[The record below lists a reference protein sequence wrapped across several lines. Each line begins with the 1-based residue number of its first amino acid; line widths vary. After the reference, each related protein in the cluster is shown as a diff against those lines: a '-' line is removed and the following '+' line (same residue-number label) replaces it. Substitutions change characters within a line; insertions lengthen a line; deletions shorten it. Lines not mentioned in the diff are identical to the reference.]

1 MDDVWNGEHL
11 RRVRT
16 WLFDGG
22 LAGSVLY
29 VTVMERG
36 LEPPVVAIGLVMAAA
51 MLARRRFPLI
61 VACLVYTAAP
71 LHLMFDD
78 AMRLYDMAVLMS
90 MFAVVKYRP
99 QLFWGI
105 LAGVG
110 AGIGVVLGAAVE
122 ARRTDNFGTITWII
136 GTLTVAVWFS
146 AYGVRTRLLYVASL
160 EERAATL
167 ERERDHLARLA
178 AADERAAIARELHD
192 VVAHS
197 LSVMIVQADGAGYTL
212 DPSAS
217 RARHALDTIAATGR
231 DALEDMR
238 RVVSVLRGATPGA
251 GEVSRRR
258 VGLAELDRL
267 VERAGLRVDLETVGT
282 PVGLSVA
289 EELTAYRIVQES
301 LTNTLRHAG
310 PDAKVTLRLE
320 YAPDH
325 IEIEATD
332 DGGGRLP
339 AVAKS
344 SGGHG
349 LIGMRERVALHGGT
363 VSAGPRFDGGW
374 TVTATIP
381 RTLPPAVPPMPPVS
395 AAEGDG
401 APAAG
406 APADAVRAE
415 GIAVDAAHANG
426 AGADVERED
435 GAGADAVRANEAGA
449 VGRRA
454 DGAGADA
461 VRAAGGGAGG
471 ERAGAAGADTVP
483 TDGSGAGVER
493 VGAAGADTVPTDGS
507 GAGVERAGGA
517 GADAVPTDGGG
528 ADGARAAGGGA
539 DVGWLDDRRLSADHV
554 GDRGSHGTGRDV
566 GQDGGRDADQRGR
579 RDVGQGGGRDA
590 DQRGR
595 RDADQRGRRDADQ
608 RGGRDVGRVSGR
620 DIGHGG
626 GRDVGQGGGQD
637 VGQGGRRDVGQG
649 VGQGGER
656 GVGEGSGGNGEQG
669 VDDVRRGGERG
680 GHQGRGADLGVLSVG
695 AAGRGVEVGM
705 VAGGGWGR

>member
-11 RRVRT
+11 RRIRT

-36 LEPPVVAIGLVMAAA
+36 LEPPVVAIGLVMAVA
-51 MLARRRFPLI
+51 MLARRRYPLV
-61 VACLVYTAAP
+61 VACIVYTAAP
-71 LHLMFDD
+71 LHLLFDD

-110 AGIGVVLGAAVE
+110 AGIGVVIGAAVE

-136 GTLTVAVWFS
+136 GTLTIAVWFS

-251 GEVSRRR
+251 GDVSRRR

-282 PVGLSVA
+282 PAGLSVA

-320 YAPDH
+320 YAPEH
-325 IEIEATD
+325 IVIEATD

-339 AVAKS
+339 AAAKG

-381 RTLPPAVPPMPPVS
+381 RTPPPAVPLGEPPTPPAGAADGDS
-395 AAEGDG
+395 APATDAPATAARAAGTAGETARAGGRQADAARADG
-401 APAAG
+401 AG
-406 APADAVRAE
+406 TDVVRAD
-415 GIAVDAAHANG
+415 GVAVDAA
-426 AGADVERED
+426 
-435 GAGADAVRANEAGA
+435 
-449 VGRRA
+449 RA
-454 DGAGADA
+454 DGAGAM
-461 VRAAGGGAGG
+461 
-471 ERAGAAGADTVP
+471 RAGWVEADEVRVDGIVVDAA
-483 TDGSGAGVER
+483 R
-493 VGAAGADTVPTDGS
+493 
-507 GAGVERAGGA
+507 
-517 GADAVPTDGGG
+517 
-528 ADGARAAGGGA
+528 ADGAGSDAGRADEIGMG
-539 DVGWLDDRRLSADHV
+539 VV
-554 GDRGSHGTGRDV
+554 GDGHRG
-566 GQDGGRDADQRGR
+566 DG
-579 RDVGQGGGRDA
+579 
-590 DQRGR
+590 
-595 RDADQRGRRDADQ
+595 
-608 RGGRDVGRVSGR
+608 RGGR
-620 DIGHGG
+620 
-626 GRDVGQGGGQD
+626 
-637 VGQGGRRDVGQG
+637 
-649 VGQGGER
+649 
-656 GVGEGSGGNGEQG
+656 
-669 VDDVRRGGERG
+669 
-680 GHQGRGADLGVLSVG
+680 QGRGGGLGVLKVG
-695 AAGRGVEVGM
+695 AVGGGGVVGM
-705 VAGGGWGR
+705 VAGGWWGR

>member
-11 RRVRT
+11 RRIRT

-36 LEPPVVAIGLVMAAA
+36 LEPPVVAIGLVMAVA
-51 MLARRRFPLI
+51 MLARRRYPLI
-61 VACLVYTAAP
+61 VACVVYTAAP
-71 LHLMFDD
+71 LHLLFDD

-110 AGIGVVLGAAVE
+110 AGIGVVIGAAVE

-136 GTLTVAVWFS
+136 GTLTIAVWFS

-251 GEVSRRR
+251 GDVSRRR

-282 PVGLSVA
+282 PAGLSVA

-320 YAPDH
+320 YAPEH
-325 IEIEATD
+325 LVIEATD

-339 AVAKS
+339 AATKG

-381 RTLPPAVPPMPPVS
+381 RTPPPAVPPGEPPTPPVG
-395 AAEGDG
+395 AADGDG

-406 APADAVRAE
+406 APAAAARAARAAADTAGADGCQADAARADEAGMDVPRADGVAVDVARADEAGIDVVRAD
-415 GIAVDAAHANG
+415 GVAVDAARV
-426 AGADVERED
+426 D
-435 GAGADAVRANEAGA
+435 EAGMNVVRVDGVA
-449 VGRRA
+449 VDVARVDEAGMDVVRVDGVAVDVARA
-454 DGAGADA
+454 DGAGAVRA
-461 VRAAGGGAGG
+461 GGVEAGVVRAAG
-471 ERAGAAGADTVP
+471 V
-483 TDGSGAGVER
+483 
-493 VGAAGADTVPTDGS
+493 
-507 GAGVERAGGA
+507 
-517 GADAVPTDGGG
+517 AVDVVR
-528 ADGARAAGGGA
+528 ADGAGPGAVRADGA
-539 DVGWLDDRRLSADHV
+539 
-554 GDRGSHGTGRDV
+554 
-566 GQDGGRDADQRGR
+566 
-579 RDVGQGGGRDA
+579 
-590 DQRGR
+590 
-595 RDADQRGRRDADQ
+595 
-608 RGGRDVGRVSGR
+608 
-620 DIGHGG
+620 
-626 GRDVGQGGGQD
+626 
-637 VGQGGRRDVGQG
+637 
-649 VGQGGER
+649 
-656 GVGEGSGGNGEQG
+656 
-669 VDDVRRGGERG
+669 
-680 GHQGRGADLGVLSVG
+680 
-695 AAGRGVEVGM
+695 GM

>member
-11 RRVRT
+11 RRIRT

-36 LEPPVVAIGLVMAAA
+36 LEPPVVAIGLVMAVA
-51 MLARRRFPLI
+51 MLARRRYPLI
-61 VACLVYTAAP
+61 VACIVYTAAP
-71 LHLMFDD
+71 LHLLFDD

-110 AGIGVVLGAAVE
+110 AGIGVIIGAAVE
-122 ARRTDNFGTITWII
+122 ARKTDNFGTITWII

-251 GEVSRRR
+251 GDVSRRR

-282 PVGLSVA
+282 PAGLSVA

-320 YAPDH
+320 YAPEH
-325 IEIEATD
+325 IVIEATD
-332 DGGGRLP
+332 NGGGRLP
-339 AVAKS
+339 ATTKS

-381 RTLPPAVPPMPPVS
+381 RTPPPVVPLGEPPTPPAADGDS
-395 AAEGDG
+395 TLAAD
-401 APAAG
+401 APATAGRAAG
-406 APADAVRAE
+406 AARDTAGADGRQADAARADEAGMDVVRAE
-415 GIAVDAAHANG
+415 GVAVDVARADEAGMDVARADGVVVDAARADE
-426 AGADVERED
+426 AGMDVARADGVVVDAARADEAGMDVVRAEGVAVDVARVD
-435 GAGADAVRANEAGA
+435 GAGAGRAGGVGADVVRAGGVAANAG
-449 VGRRA
+449 RA
-454 DGAGADA
+454 DGAGPGA
-461 VRAAGGGAGG
+461 VRAD
-471 ERAGAAGADTVP
+471 RA
-483 TDGSGAGVER
+483 
-493 VGAAGADTVPTDGS
+493 
-507 GAGVERAGGA
+507 
-517 GADAVPTDGGG
+517 
-528 ADGARAAGGGA
+528 
-539 DVGWLDDRRLSADHV
+539 
-554 GDRGSHGTGRDV
+554 
-566 GQDGGRDADQRGR
+566 
-579 RDVGQGGGRDA
+579 
-590 DQRGR
+590 
-595 RDADQRGRRDADQ
+595 
-608 RGGRDVGRVSGR
+608 
-620 DIGHGG
+620 
-626 GRDVGQGGGQD
+626 
-637 VGQGGRRDVGQG
+637 
-649 VGQGGER
+649 
-656 GVGEGSGGNGEQG
+656 
-669 VDDVRRGGERG
+669 
-680 GHQGRGADLGVLSVG
+680 
-695 AAGRGVEVGM
+695 GM